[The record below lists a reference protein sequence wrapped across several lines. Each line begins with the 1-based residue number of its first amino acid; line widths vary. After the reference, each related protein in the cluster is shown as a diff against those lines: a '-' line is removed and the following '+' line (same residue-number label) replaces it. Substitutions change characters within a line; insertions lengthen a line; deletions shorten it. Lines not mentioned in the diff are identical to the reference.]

1 MPKVLNFGSLN
12 LDYVYQ
18 VSHFVKPGETQGA
31 ESQAINAGGK
41 GLNQSVALAKAGAEV
56 YHAGCLG
63 IGGEKLEK
71 ILREYGVDTSFLIPV
86 NQLQGNAVIQVT
98 PSGENS
104 IVLFGGSN
112 QCISEEQI
120 NNTLS
125 SFGEGDFLI
134 LQNEINNLPMIIDK
148 AQAIG
153 MVIFLNPSPFNDR
166 LDQVEF
172 GKLDWLLVNEI
183 EAEQFTG
190 ENTPEAVWQ
199 NVHNRYPKLSLLL
212 TQGSR
217 GSFAFRVNKASWEKE
232 FQRAYPVKAV
242 DTTGAGDTYTGF
254 FISSLMKNLPL
265 TECMRRASMAA
276 AISVMRSGAARS
288 IPSAEE
294 VEKAVLQK
302 MYEDR
307 EFSSRP
313 EYLPGLARE

>member
-1 MPKVLNFGSLN
+1 MN
-12 LDYVYQ
+12 
-18 VSHFVKPGETQGA
+18 
-31 ESQAINAGGK
+31 
-41 GLNQSVALAKAGAEV
+41 
-56 YHAGCLG
+56 
-63 IGGEKLEK
+63 
-71 ILREYGVDTSFLIPV
+71 
-86 NQLQGNAVIQVT
+86 
-98 PSGENS
+98 
-104 IVLFGGSN
+104 
-112 QCISEEQI
+112 
-120 NNTLS
+120 
-125 SFGEGDFLI
+125 I

-265 TECMRRASMAA
+265 TECMRRASIAA

>member
-18 VSHFVKPGETQGA
+18 VSHFVKPGETLSA
-31 ESQAINAGGK
+31 VSQTINAGGK

-63 IGGEKLEK
+63 LGGEKLEK
-71 ILREYGVDTSFLIPV
+71 TLREYGVNTSFLLPV
-86 NQLQGNAVIQVT
+86 NQIQGNAVIQVT

-112 QCISEEQI
+112 HCISEEQV
-120 NNTLS
+120 NKALS
-125 SFGEGDFLI
+125 AFGEGDFLV

-148 AQAIG
+148 ARAIG
-153 MVIFLNPSPFNDR
+153 MVIFLNPSPFDDR
-166 LDQVEF
+166 LDQVDF

-190 ENTPEAVWQ
+190 ENTPAAVWQ

-212 TQGSR
+212 TQGSQ
-217 GSFAFRVNKASWEKE
+217 GSYAFRVNKAGLEKE
-232 FQRAYPVKAV
+232 FQHAYPVKAV

-254 FISSLMKNLPL
+254 FISSLLNNLPL
-265 TECMRRASMAA
+265 TECMKRASMAA

-294 VEKAVLQK
+294 VEKAILQG
-302 MYEDR
+302 R
-307 EFSSRP
+307 LS
-313 EYLPGLARE
+313 

>member
-1 MPKVLNFGSLN
+1 
-12 LDYVYQ
+12 
-18 VSHFVKPGETQGA
+18 
-31 ESQAINAGGK
+31 
-41 GLNQSVALAKAGAEV
+41 
-56 YHAGCLG
+56 
-63 IGGEKLEK
+63 
-71 ILREYGVDTSFLIPV
+71 
-86 NQLQGNAVIQVT
+86 
-98 PSGENS
+98 
-104 IVLFGGSN
+104 
-112 QCISEEQI
+112 
-120 NNTLS
+120 
-125 SFGEGDFLI
+125 
-134 LQNEINNLPMIIDK
+134 MIIDK

-183 EAEQFTG
+183 EADQLTG
-190 ENTPEAVWQ
+190 ENTPAAAWQ

-294 VEKAVLQK
+294 VEKAALQK

-307 EFSSRP
+307 EFSSKP

>member
-1 MPKVLNFGSLN
+1 MPIVLNFGSLN

-18 VSHFVKPGETQGA
+18 VSHFVKPGETLCA
-31 ESQAINAGGK
+31 ESQTINAGGK

-63 IGGEKLEK
+63 VGGEKLEK
-71 ILREYGVDTSFLIPV
+71 TLREYGVNTSFLLPV
-86 NQLQGNAVIQVT
+86 NQIQGNAVIQVT

-112 QCISEEQI
+112 QCISEEQV

-125 SFGEGDFLI
+125 SFGAGDFLV
-134 LQNEINNLPMIIDK
+134 LQNEINNLPMIIDR
-148 AQAIG
+148 ARAIG
-153 MVIFLNPSPFNDR
+153 MVIFLNPSPFDAR
-166 LDQVEF
+166 LDQVDF
-172 GKLDWLLVNEI
+172 SKLDWLLVNEI

-190 ENTPEAVWQ
+190 ENTPPAVWQ

-217 GSFAFRVNKASWEKE
+217 GSFAFQVNKAGLEKE
-232 FQRAYPVKAV
+232 FQPACPVKAI

-254 FISSLMKNLPL
+254 FISSLMNNLSL
-265 TECMRRASMAA
+265 TECMKRASMAA
-276 AISVMRSGAARS
+276 AISVTRSGAAQS

-294 VEKAVLQK
+294 VEKAILKERLSVK
-302 MYEDR
+302 
-307 EFSSRP
+307 
-313 EYLPGLARE
+313 A

>member
-1 MPKVLNFGSLN
+1 MPKILNFGSLN

-18 VSHFVKPGETQGA
+18 VSHFVKPGETLSA
-31 ESQAINAGGK
+31 VSQTINAGGK

-63 IGGEKLEK
+63 LGGEKLEK
-71 ILREYGVDTSFLIPV
+71 TLREYGVDTSFLLHV
-86 NQLQGNAVIQVT
+86 NQIQGNAVIQVT
-98 PSGENS
+98 PAGENS

-112 QCISEEQI
+112 QCISEEQV

-125 SFGEGDFLI
+125 SFGEGDFLV

-148 AQAIG
+148 ARAIG
-153 MVIFLNPSPFNDR
+153 MVIFLNPSPFDDR
-166 LDQVEF
+166 LDQVDF

-190 ENTPEAVWQ
+190 ENTPAAVWQ

-212 TQGSR
+212 TQGSQ
-217 GSFAFRVNKASWEKE
+217 GSYAFRVNKAGLEKE
-232 FQRAYPVKAV
+232 FQHAYPVKAV

-254 FISSLMKNLPL
+254 FISSLLNNLPL
-265 TECMRRASMAA
+265 TECMKRASMAA

-294 VEKAVLQK
+294 VEKAILQG
-302 MYEDR
+302 R
-307 EFSSRP
+307 QS
-313 EYLPGLARE
+313 

>member
-18 VSHFVKPGETQGA
+18 VSHFVKPGETLGA

-71 ILREYGVDTSFLIPV
+71 ILREYGVDTTFLIPV

-153 MVIFLNPSPFNDR
+153 MV
-166 LDQVEF
+166 
-172 GKLDWLLVNEI
+172 
-183 EAEQFTG
+183 
-190 ENTPEAVWQ
+190 PEAVWQ